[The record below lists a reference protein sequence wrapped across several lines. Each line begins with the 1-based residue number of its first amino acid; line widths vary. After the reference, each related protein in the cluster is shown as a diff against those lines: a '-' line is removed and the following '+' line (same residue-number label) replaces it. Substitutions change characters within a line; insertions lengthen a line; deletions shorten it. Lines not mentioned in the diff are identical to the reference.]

1 MLTKPVY
8 PRSVGTCPVCNGTK
22 RQDAGQSPYRTHC
35 AGYSPADNTFPCQN
49 CGGQY
54 MAGRPTGLVWHD
66 KQDQPCHHQYEVTKI
81 ANCYREYTC
90 TECGDTYSIDSGD

>member
-22 RQDAGQSPYRTHC
+22 RQSYTGSHPDTC
-35 AGYSPADNTFPCQN
+35 AGYSPADNTIPCQN

-54 MAGRPTGLVWHD
+54 MSGHPTGIVWHN
-66 KQDQPCHHQYEVTKI
+66 KQDLPCHHQYEITKTS
-81 ANCYREYTC
+81 NCYRELTC
-90 TECGDTYSIDSGD
+90 TECGDRYSIDSGD